1 MDKYDQ
7 AIEFLK
13 GVEPGSYF
21 DECAEL
27 METLLARVHA
37 IDRPDLSKTEMAERA
52 KQSFGAEAWYRRN
65 GQRRSSAMLEA
76 EYPSAIRAAAGV

>member
-21 DECAEL
+21 DECAAL
-27 METLLARVHA
+27 MEELLAQTQRPETKEEA
-37 IDRPDLSKTEMAERA
+37 ADRRG
-52 KQSFGAEAWYRRN
+52 QSFGAEAWYRRN
-65 GQRRSSAMLEA
+65 RQRPSSAMLVA
-76 EYPSAIRAAAGV
+76 E

>member
-13 GVEPGSYF
+13 GVDPGSDF

-27 METLLARVHA
+27 MEELLAQVHKLE
-37 IDRPDLSKTEMAERA
+37 RPSKANTAERRA
-52 KQSFGAEAWYRRN
+52 QSFGAEAWYRRN
-65 GQRRSSAMLEA
+65 GQRRSLAILEA
-76 EYPSAIRAAAGV
+76 E

>member
-13 GVEPGSYF
+13 GVDPGSYF

-27 METLLARVHA
+27 MEGLLALTQK
-37 IDRPDLSKTEMAERA
+37 IDQPLLSNANMAERRA
-52 KQSFGAEAWYRRN
+52 QSFGAKAWYNRN
-65 GQRRSSAMLEA
+65 GQRRSLAILDA
-76 EYPSAIRAAAGV
+76 E

>member
-13 GVEPGSYF
+13 NVERGSYF

-27 METLLARVHA
+27 MEELLAQVHA
-37 IDRPDLSKTEMAERA
+37 LERPALSKANMAERRA
-52 KQSFGAEAWYRRN
+52 QSFGAEAWYRRN

-76 EYPSAIRAAAGV
+76 E

>member
-13 GVEPGSYF
+13 GVDPGSYF

-27 METLLARVHA
+27 MEELLARVHA
-37 IDRPDLSKTEMAERA
+37 LEQPPMPKAEMAERR

-65 GQRRSSAMLEA
+65 SQRSSLAILDA
-76 EYPSAIRAAAGV
+76 E

>member
-13 GVEPGSYF
+13 GVDPGSFY

-27 METLLARVHA
+27 MEELLARVHA
-37 IDRPDLSKTEMAERA
+37 LERPTLSKANMAERRA
-52 KQSFGAEAWYRRN
+52 QSFGAEAWYRRN
-65 GQRRSSAMLEA
+65 GQRRSSAILEA
-76 EYPSAIRAAAGV
+76 E